1 MVCRERLKKGQK
13 SKRHY
18 LPLNSL
24 QILPLSLILPVEPK
38 EQEAGVESMGA
49 TATKTRKLPPGIAPP
64 EMKQLSK
71 SFEILSNSGPQN
83 PGLVK
88 LNLELNMQA

>member
-1 MVCRERLKKGQK
+1 MQGAVEER
-13 SKRHY
+13 SKVKAA
-18 LPLNSL
+18 LFAPEFSPNITSM
-24 QILPLSLILPVEPK
+24 SLILPVEPK

-71 SFEILSNSGPQN
+71 SFEILSNSGLQN
-83 PGLVK
+83 PGLIKV
-88 LNLELNMQA
+88 NLELNMQT

>member
-1 MVCRERLKKGQK
+1 MQGAVEER
-13 SKRHY
+13 SKVKAA
-18 LPLNSL
+18 LFATEFSPNITSM
-24 QILPLSLILPVEPK
+24 SLILPPERK

-71 SFEILSNSGPQN
+71 SFEMLSNSGLRN
-83 PGLVK
+83 PGLIK
-88 LNLELNMQA
+88 LNLELNMQT

>member
-1 MVCRERLKKGQK
+1 MQGAVEER
-13 SKRHY
+13 SKVKAA
-18 LPLNSL
+18 LFALEFSPNITSMD
-24 QILPLSLILPVEPK
+24 LILPVELK

-49 TATKTRKLPPGIAPP
+49 TATKTRKLPPSIAPP

-88 LNLELNMQA
+88 LNLELNMQT

>member
-1 MVCRERLKKGQK
+1 MQRAVEER
-13 SKRHY
+13 SKVKAV
-18 LPLNSL
+18 LFAPEFSPNITSM
-24 QILPLSLILPVEPK
+24 SLILPVEPK
-38 EQEAGVESMGA
+38 EQEEGVESMGA
-49 TATKTRKLPPGIAPP
+49 TATKTRKLPPGIALP

-88 LNLELNMQA
+88 LNLELNMQT

>member
-1 MVCRERLKKGQK
+1 MQGAVEER
-13 SKRHY
+13 SKVKAA
-18 LPLNSL
+18 LFALEFSPN
-24 QILPLSLILPVEPK
+24 IMSLILPVEPK

-64 EMKQLSK
+64 EVKQLSK

-88 LNLELNMQA
+88 LNLELNMQT